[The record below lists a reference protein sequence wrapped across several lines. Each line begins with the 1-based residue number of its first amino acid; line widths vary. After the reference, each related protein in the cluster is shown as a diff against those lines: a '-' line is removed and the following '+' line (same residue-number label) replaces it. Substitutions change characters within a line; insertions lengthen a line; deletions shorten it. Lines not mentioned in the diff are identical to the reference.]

1 MSTLSKL
8 LHSPATLLICCAI
21 ACVGELAAQGVA
33 YHEAKQAFAR
43 RNYERAF
50 ELFQKAA
57 AENPGDGNSFFYMGY
72 IQDQRGRRA
81 DAIQYYRRAVDG
93 RTDRDLKEKSFW
105 KLVLYY
111 KDRRDWDNLLVYSE
125 KFLQFR
131 DIGEVRRLRDLAE
144 QNRDP
149 RATESNRLMRQGQEK
164 LRAGDVIG
172 ATSAFAAAVNA
183 LPENDAARWE
193 LALALM
199 EQKNYAQAEPHLRRL
214 IDRRPGEWEPAYK
227 AAICNINLKRSDA
240 ALVDLETA
248 RERNGNPSASFIY
261 FVNLAEGRIHLDRE
275 NYVRADALL
284 REALR
289 RRPTP
294 TVAAALAFAEW
305 GQGKTA
311 DADRRSREALAQDSA
326 LGDALFVQA
335 DLGAR
340 AERDEAY
347 AVAARLLA
355 VLEREYTDKEL
366 PARYA
371 YALLHLGRKATQRQD
386 YSLAIRA
393 YERVNIQE
401 LIRIYEAERAAQAT
415 RNSLVDYNFYFG
427 AALLR
432 SGQLERAITHL
443 TRVDRSAQADYMLAQ
458 AYAAQNNVEQTQ
470 QRLARAAAENP
481 RYWDEART
489 EPALKALADRN
500 AAFARFVQLRGVV
513 EPAPDQTPAP
523 SDPTAPR

>member
-1 MSTLSKL
+1 MQTLPVSL
-8 LHSPATLLICCAI
+8 PFRSAVLFCCWVLCATEI
-21 ACVGELAAQGVA
+21 AAQGA
-33 YHEAKQAFAR
+33 TYHEAKQAFAR

-57 AENPGDGNSFFYMGY
+57 AENPGDGNSYFYMGY

-164 LRAGDVIG
+164 LRAGDVAG
-172 ATSAFAAAVNA
+172 ATSAFAAAVST

-199 EQKNYAQAEPHLRRL
+199 EQKNYGQAEPHLRRL

-227 AAICNINLKRSDA
+227 AAICNINLQRPDA
-240 ALVDLETA
+240 ALADLETA
-248 RERNGNPSASFIY
+248 RARNSAPSASFVY
-261 FVNLAEGRIHLDRE
+261 FVNLAEGRIRLDRQD
-275 NYVRADALL
+275 YAGADALL

-294 TVAAALAFAEW
+294 NVAAALALAEW

-311 DADRRSREALAQDSA
+311 DADRRSREALAQDGA

-340 AERDEAY
+340 ADRDEAY
-347 AVAARLLA
+347 ALSGRLLA
-355 VLEREYTDKEL
+355 VLEREYAETEL

-371 YALLHLGRKATQRQD
+371 YALLYLGRKATQKQD
-386 YSLAIRA
+386 YALAIRA

-432 SGQLERAITHL
+432 SGLLERAITHL

-458 AYAAQNNVEQTQ
+458 AYAAQNNVEQAQT
-470 QRLARAAAENP
+470 RLAKAAAENP

-489 EPALKALADRN
+489 EPALKALADRD
-500 AAFARFVQLRGVV
+500 AAFARFVELRGVAS
-513 EPAPDQTPAP
+513 PAPDARPAP
-523 SDPTAPR
+523 SESDAPR

>member
-1 MSTLSKL
+1 MQTIPPFFRKFFVLCAL
-8 LHSPATLLICCAI
+8 LAGVCLATTP
-21 ACVGELAAQGVA
+21 ELAAQGA
-33 YHEAKQAFAR
+33 TYHEAKQAFAR
-43 RNYERAF
+43 RNYDRAF

-57 AENPGDGNSFFYMGY
+57 AESPGDGNSYFYMGY

-164 LRAGDVIG
+164 LRAGDLAG
-172 ATSAFAAAVNA
+172 AVNAFSAAVSA

-199 EQKNYAQAEPHLRRL
+199 EQKNYLQAEPHLRRL
-214 IDRRPGEWEPAYK
+214 IDRRPAEWEPAYK

-261 FVNLAEGRIHLDRE
+261 FVNLAEARIHLDRE
-275 NYVRADALL
+275 NYARAETLL

-289 RRPTP
+289 RRSTP
-294 TVAAALAFAEW
+294 NVSAALALAEW
-305 GQGKTA
+305 GQKKNA
-311 DADRRSREALAQDSA
+311 DADRRSREALTQDAA

-340 AERDEAY
+340 AEREETY
-347 AVAARLLA
+347 ALTARLLA
-355 VLEREYTDKEL
+355 ILETEYTDKEL

-371 YALLHLGRKATQRQD
+371 YALLYLGRRATQKQD
-386 YSLAIRA
+386 YA
-393 YERVNIQE
+393 
-401 LIRIYEAERAAQAT
+401 
-415 RNSLVDYNFYFG
+415 
-427 AALLR
+427 
-432 SGQLERAITHL
+432 L

-458 AYAAQNNVEQTQ
+458 AYATQNNVEEAQV
-470 QRLARAAAENP
+470 RLKRAADENP
-481 RYWDEART
+481 RYWDDART

-500 AAFARFVQLRGVV
+500 AAFARFVQLRGVI
-513 EPAPDQTPAP
+513 ESAPDANPAP
-523 SDPTAPR
+523 SNSGAPR